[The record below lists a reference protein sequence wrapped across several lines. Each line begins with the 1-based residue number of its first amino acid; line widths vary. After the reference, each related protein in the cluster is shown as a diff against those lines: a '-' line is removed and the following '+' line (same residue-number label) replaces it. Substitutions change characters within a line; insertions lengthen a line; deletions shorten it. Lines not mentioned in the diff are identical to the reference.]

1 MMMRAI
7 RHKEL
12 YLAILKY
19 RKIPYTQRTN
29 ADYNKLVD
37 LSIKAGLI
45 PECNRYQQSTHSRLK
60 AAITYDDN
68 LFRYCNADR

>member
-1 MMMRAI
+1 MNRI
-7 RHKEL
+7 IKHKEL

-19 RKIPYTQRTN
+19 RKIPYTQRTR
-29 ADYNKLVD
+29 ADYNRLVD

-45 PECNRYQQSTHSRLK
+45 PECNRYEPSTHGRLK

-68 LFRYCNADR
+68 LIRYCNADR